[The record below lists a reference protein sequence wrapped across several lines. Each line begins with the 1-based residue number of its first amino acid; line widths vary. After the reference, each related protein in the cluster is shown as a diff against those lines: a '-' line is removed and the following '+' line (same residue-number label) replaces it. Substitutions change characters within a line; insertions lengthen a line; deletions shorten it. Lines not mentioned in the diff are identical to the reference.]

1 MVFSQNVVF
10 SHSDQPSS
18 QEPEQRAL
26 ATGKKACE
34 SEQTHECR
42 KEKGAGGIGHKTG
55 ACVPL
60 VT

>member
-34 SEQTHECR
+34 SEQTMNVGKKKKQEELAINQER
-42 KEKGAGGIGHKTG
+42 AY
-55 ACVPL
+55 L
-60 VT
+60 W